1 MKYITALVFFVAIGL
16 IVAGVYCEVS
26 GELPKLK
33 NKFYGF
39 GTLALFFIAMPL
51 FLILRR
57 NKLDL
62 KKYDLKNF
70 LENIE
75 KEKNPRK

>member
-1 MKYITALVFFVAIGL
+1 MKFVTLSMFLIAIGL
-16 IVAGVYCEVS
+16 IVAGLYCDVS
-26 GELPKLK
+26 GDFTELK

-39 GTLALFFIAMPL
+39 GTLALFFVAMPL
-51 FLILRR
+51 FLIMRR
-57 NKLDL
+57 KKFDL
-62 KKYDLKNF
+62 KKYDLNNF